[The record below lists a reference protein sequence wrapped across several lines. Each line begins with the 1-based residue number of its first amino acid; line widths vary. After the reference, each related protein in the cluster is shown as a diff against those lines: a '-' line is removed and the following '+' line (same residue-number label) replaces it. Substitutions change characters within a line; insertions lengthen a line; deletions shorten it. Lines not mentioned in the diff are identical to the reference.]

1 MLVLGLDIG
10 SSSVKAAILRGTK
23 IVGHVARENF
33 PTQYSAQRA
42 EVDPEKI
49 LHAIAG
55 AIGALKRAK
64 SVDVLTISTMSPSW
78 IAMDSRG
85 RAMTPVVTHQDRR
98 SVSISRELIAKVG
111 KPRLLR
117 INGN

>member
-1 MLVLGLDIG
+1 MFILALDIG
-10 SSSVKAAILRGTK
+10 SSSVKAAILRGTNN
-23 IVGHVARENF
+23 VPHVARENF
-33 PTQYSAQRA
+33 PPQHSAQRV

-49 LHAIAG
+49 LRAIAG
-55 AIGALKRAK
+55 AIGALKLVK

-98 SVSISRELIAKVG
+98 SVSISRDLIAKLG

-117 INGN
+117 